1 MEPVSPGANRSGSLS
16 RQQTGAG
23 YELQARRLLEA
34 AGLIFIAANVRF
46 RVGELDLIMRE
57 GETWVFVEVRYR
69 RNDRFGG
76 AAASVTRS
84 KQQKLLKAAA
94 LWLNGRQSSLESV
107 CCRFDVVAITG
118 AQTDWLPDAF
128 SAESFRQPLAR

>member
-1 MEPVSPGANRSGSLS
+1 MEPVSPGTNRSGILS

-23 YELQARRLLEA
+23 YEQQARRLLEG
-34 AGLIFIAANVRF
+34 AGLTFIAANVRF
-46 RVGELDLIMRE
+46 RVGEIDLIMRD

-94 LWLNGRQSSLESV
+94 LWLNGRQSSLESAR
-107 CCRFDVVAITG
+107 CRFDVVAITG
-118 AQTDWLPDAF
+118 ARTDWLSDAF
-128 SAESFRQPLAR
+128 TAE

>member
-1 MEPVSPGANRSGSLS
+1 MEPVSKGTNRPGLLS

-23 YELQARRLLEA
+23 YEQQARRLLER
-34 AGLIFIAANVRF
+34 AGLVFVAANVRF
-46 RVGELDLIMRE
+46 RVGEIDLIMRD

-94 LWLNGRQSSLESV
+94 LWLNGRQCSFESAR
-107 CCRFDVVAITG
+107 CRFDVVAITG
-118 AQTDWLPDAF
+118 AQIDWLPDAF
-128 SAESFRQPLAR
+128 TAESFRQPLAR